1 MAGIKV
7 DPHGLPAIG
16 RRIETALTVGEE
28 IRASHSALRS
38 SALAAGRA
46 DVSEAIGS
54 FLDAWSY
61 GISCIDADA
70 RSLARLLCLSSE
82 SYDQTET
89 SIARAAG
96 L

>member
-7 DPHGLPAIG
+7 DPGGLPSIA
-16 RRIETALTVGEE
+16 RRIEAALTVGDEV
-28 IRASHSALRS
+28 RSSHSTLRS
-38 SALAAGRA
+38 SASAAGRS

-61 GISCIDADA
+61 GISIIDTDA
-70 RSLARLLCLSSE
+70 RSLARLLCLSGVN
-82 SYDQTET
+82 YDQTE
-89 SIARAAG
+89 SAIARAAG